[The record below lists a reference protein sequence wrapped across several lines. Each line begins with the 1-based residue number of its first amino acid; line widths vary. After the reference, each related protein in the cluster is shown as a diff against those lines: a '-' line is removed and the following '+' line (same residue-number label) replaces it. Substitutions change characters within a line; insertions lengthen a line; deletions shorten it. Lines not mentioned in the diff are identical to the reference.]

1 MIKALVAFTIVAAS
15 GLAEMPKTD
24 KRPVT
29 DVYHNVKVTDNYRWL
44 ENVSSPD
51 VGEWVKA
58 QNAHSSSYL
67 NKLAWKPILE
77 KRVEELMGG
86 DSVVSYSA
94 GAWAHG
100 VFFGFRSDPKLQQPQ
115 LIVFT
120 DPLRPENGRVLVDPN
135 ALEATGVRTID
146 WYEPS
151 PDGKYIGVSLSDRGS
166 EIGDLFLYDVATG
179 KQIDIMI
186 PGVQAATAGGNIAWT
201 PDGKGFYYTRYPRP
215 GERPKQDSNFYQQL
229 WFHQLGTP
237 LANDTYQLGRDFPR
251 IAEIKVATHASG
263 AVLVSVQN
271 GDGGEFFHY
280 IKPAGSKEW
289 KQITQYSDRIVQ
301 MDFAANGDLIAISR
315 LGAPRGKLLMV
326 SHPEYLLKKSRVIVP
341 EGEHNIVNDHYGIR
355 TIVGGADRLYVT
367 YQTGGPSE
375 IRVFGYDGKAMPRPD
390 QAPVSAISSL
400 VPIGSNDLLFY
411 STSYFSPSKGQIFR
425 AATGKTEPTGIGSR
439 LKVDYSGFEAVRE
452 FATSKDGT
460 RVPVSILRTK
470 GLKLDGSHPTVVT
483 GYGGYGMSMQPFHSA
498 PLKALLEAGVV
509 FAIANLRGGGEFGE
523 QWHDQGR
530 LTRKQ
535 NVFDDF
541 EAVLRHLIK
550 RGYTNSQRL
559 GIMGGSNGGLLMG
572 AAITQNPELVRA
584 AVIMVGVLDMLRS
597 ELSPNGAFN
606 TVEYG
611 TVKEKQ
617 YFDALYAY
625 SPYHRV
631 RDAAKYPATLLTA
644 GLNDGRVDPMH
655 SFKMAARLQA
665 ATASGH
671 PVLLQVDSDAGHGSG
686 MRRKS
691 RISHTADQFA
701 FLLNELGV
709 PPPSSR

>member
-1 MIKALVAFTIVAAS
+1 M
-15 GLAEMPKTD
+15 
-24 KRPVT
+24 
-29 DVYHNVKVTDNYRWL
+29 
-44 ENVSSPD
+44 
-51 VGEWVKA
+51 
-58 QNAHSSSYL
+58 
-67 NKLAWKPILE
+67 
-77 KRVEELMGG
+77 
-86 DSVVSYSA
+86 
-94 GAWAHG
+94 
-100 VFFGFRSDPKLQQPQ
+100 
-115 LIVFT
+115 
-120 DPLRPENGRVLVDPN
+120 
-135 ALEATGVRTID
+135 
-146 WYEPS
+146 
-151 PDGKYIGVSLSDRGS
+151 
-166 EIGDLFLYDVATG
+166 
-179 KQIDIMI
+179 
-186 PGVQAATAGGNIAWT
+186 
-201 PDGKGFYYTRYPRP
+201 
-215 GERPKQDSNFYQQL
+215 
-229 WFHQLGTP
+229 
-237 LANDTYQLGRDFPR
+237 
-251 IAEIKVATHASG
+251 
-263 AVLVSVQN
+263 
-271 GDGGEFFHY
+271 
-280 IKPAGSKEW
+280 
-289 KQITQYSDRIVQ
+289 
-301 MDFAANGDLIAISR
+301 
-315 LGAPRGKLLMV
+315 
-326 SHPEYLLKKSRVIVP
+326 
-341 EGEHNIVNDHYGIR
+341 
-355 TIVGGADRLYVT
+355 
-367 YQTGGPSE
+367 
-375 IRVFGYDGKAMPRPD
+375 
-390 QAPVSAISSL
+390 
-400 VPIGSNDLLFY
+400 
-411 STSYFSPSKGQIFR
+411 
-425 AATGKTEPTGIGSR
+425 
-439 LKVDYSGFEAVRE
+439 
-452 FATSKDGT
+452 
-460 RVPVSILRTK
+460 
-470 GLKLDGSHPTVVT
+470 T

-509 FAIANLRGGGEFGE
+509 FAVANLRGGGEFGE

-530 LTRKQ
+530 LTHKQ

-631 RDAAKYPATLLTA
+631 RDGAKYPATLLTA

-709 PPPSSR
+709 QPPSSQ